1 MDGGNGDDVGVVLG
15 VEIVEIG
22 LVLEVVGVDSAVF
35 DNGVGHDIVIID
47 LDVEGDVLLGED
59 ALHDLE
65 DLSVRGRRSGDGD
78 GLTAQSVVVDSG
90 VKAVG
95 RGIHGADNGAVILLV
110 DVVDD
115 LLALQSGDQGKD
127 LGRGLVAFLH
137 GQNVGVSGGGA
148 FDHEGVGHGV
158 QARVDGVVGVDD
170 GVVNVLQDVGDLR
183 GLGLHD
189 LDVVRVF
196 DNVVL
201 GGGDA
206 GTVGELDDA
215 VVLEQEQRAGFV
227 GRVVGDGDLD
237 GGGAVAGV
245 VALGAAAGQGQSGS
259 EDQCKD
265 KGGQLDRMLFHRFV
279 LLTYFIIASFW
290 NGQTAGS
297 VCCSSSKKQREVIDL
312 PLPLR
317 CFSQT
322 VSERK

>member
-1 MDGGNGDDVGVVLG
+1 M
-15 VEIVEIG
+15 
-22 LVLEVVGVDSAVF
+22 
-35 DNGVGHDIVIID
+35 
-47 LDVEGDVLLGED
+47 
-59 ALHDLE
+59 
-65 DLSVRGRRSGDGD
+65 RGRGSGDGD
-78 GLTAQSVVVDSG
+78 GLASESVVVDCG

-95 RGIHGADNGAVILLV
+95 RVLHSADNGAVILLV

-137 GQNVGVSGGGA
+137 GQDVGVSGGGA

-183 GLGLHD
+183 SLGLDD

-206 GTVGELDDA
+206 GAVSELDDA
-215 VVLEQEQRAGFV
+215 VVLEQQQRAGFV

-265 KGGQLDRMLFHRFV
+265 KCGQLNRMLFHRFV